1 MAGTKKQGPLGPSM
15 SRLEVIGGLIYLPF
29 YIIGLAFLLELL
41 FRAMGWNLSLTDA
54 NLIYFLVNFL
64 VVALLFHRWLIE
76 SLAVVTR
83 RFWPFVQAV
92 ILGFVLYYA
101 LSWLVGAVLT
111 FLDLAVDNPNDAFVG
126 SLAGNNFR
134 LIAIC
139 TILLAPMVEETLFR
153 GLIFGG
159 IHRKSRIAAYAV
171 SSLLFAAIHVWQYVG
186 EVGWTA
192 TLLCAV
198 QYLPA
203 GVALGWTYE
212 KSGTIWASTVV
223 HCLVNAVS
231 MGILHGLG
239 G

>member
-15 SRLEVIGGLIYLPF
+15 SRFEIIGGFIYLPF
-29 YIIGLAFLLELL
+29 YVIGLALLLELL
-41 FRAMGWNLSLTDA
+41 FGVMGWELSLTNA
-54 NLIYFLVNFL
+54 NLLYFLINFL

-76 SLAVVTR
+76 SLSGVTR

-101 LSWLVGAVLT
+101 LSWLVSALLV
-111 FLDLAVDNPNDAFVG
+111 FLDLTVRNPNDAFVG
-126 SLAGNNFR
+126 GLAGANVR
-134 LIAIC
+134 LTAVC
-139 TILLAPMVEETLFR
+139 TVLLAPMVEETLFR

-159 IHRKSRIAAYAV
+159 IHRKSRVAAYVLSA
-171 SSLLFAAIHVWQYVG
+171 LLFAAIHVWQYVG
-186 EVGWTA
+186 DVGWSA

-212 KSGTIWASTVV
+212 KSGTIWAPTLV
-223 HCLVNAVS
+223 HCLINAVS